1 MRPCIFSGCQ
11 HCCRCARPVIIA
23 AIAIYFLASAL
34 VLPFEVLSNVLSV
47 FTLGAFHPRTASG
60 GLRAWVTETTS
71 LVPLLA
77 LSLLRSGAHT
87 WCCAAAVCCSMLS
100 AWVVNRALPVLLLW
114 LSLQRL
120 KPPQRGALLLVL
132 QPVSLA

>member
-1 MRPCIFSGCQ
+1 MATS
-11 HCCRCARPVIIA
+11 CRCARPVIIA
-23 AIAIYFLASAL
+23 AIATYFLASAL

-77 LSLLRSGAHT
+77 LSLLRSGRAHLVLR
-87 WCCAAAVCCSMLS
+87 CPSLLQYAVSLS
-100 AWVVNRALPVLLLW
+100 AALPVPR
-114 LSLQRL
+114 LSLS
-120 KPPQRGALLLVL
+120 LLH
-132 QPVSLA
+132 